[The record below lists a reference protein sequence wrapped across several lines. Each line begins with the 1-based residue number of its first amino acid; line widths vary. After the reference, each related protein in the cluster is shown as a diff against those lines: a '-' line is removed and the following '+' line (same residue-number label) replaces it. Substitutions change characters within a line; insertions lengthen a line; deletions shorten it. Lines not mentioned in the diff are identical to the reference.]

1 MNGWEGIAGDSP
13 KLTAEV
19 NSGAANLVNSGA
31 ANLGNS
37 GAANL
42 VNSGAVQIGMM
53 VISKNCCSL
62 S

>member
-1 MNGWEGIAGDSP
+1 MNGWEGIARDSP
-13 KLTAEV
+13 KLTAE
-19 NSGAANLVNSGA
+19 VNSGA